1 MKNFLRYFTAC
12 CVLLLNLSTASAIGI
27 KPLRVELTIDP
38 GNSATTTLRIINS
51 EATALKLRPEVV
63 IYTKND
69 EKGFPVAEELAAD
82 NPENIQS
89 WFSFEDS
96 QIDLPA
102 NSEKAVNF
110 TVTVPKDA
118 AAGGRYASVMYIA
131 AGESGSEGNLQ
142 INTAVPSLILL
153 TVAGNQIQTGNLENF
168 ALKDA
173 VLFGDSFPTFNLT
186 FQNTGNIHTKPSGS
200 VAIFEKETGKQLTSI
215 ARYTNPATG
224 ESVVAD
230 TIPINLSGGNVLPGS
245 PRIFEAAWNEN
256 IASGNFT
263 AKASLSYAKDKSPLT
278 KSVDFEIAEDLQTSN
293 FQFIQTAD
301 SAYFQ
306 ITATNN
312 GNVNEKLIGKVKVT
326 NEFESIVA
334 APKIPEDSAYIKP
347 GETVTIQIP
356 WLSKALPAGD
366 YTAELLAEYG
376 FAKTPV
382 TAKASFSSAGD
393 NTLLYAGIGG
403 GVALFLAGGFFAY
416 RLGRRKK

>member
-12 CVLLLNLSTASAIGI
+12 CVLLLNLATASAIGI

-38 GNSATTTLRIINS
+38 GNSATATLRVINS
-51 EATALKLRPEVV
+51 EATALQLKPEVV

-82 NPENIQS
+82 NPANIRS
-89 WFSFEDS
+89 WFTFEDS

-102 NSEKAVNF
+102 NSEKEVNF

-131 AGESGSEGNLQ
+131 AGESENKGNLQ
-142 INTAVPSLILL
+142 VNTAVPSLILL
-153 TVAGNQIQTGNLENF
+153 TVTGNQIQTGSFENF
-168 ALKDA
+168 ALRDT
-173 VLFGDSFPTFNLT
+173 VLAGDIPLAFNLA
-186 FQNTGNIHTKPSGS
+186 FKNTGNIHAKPSGS
-200 VAIFEKETGKQLTSI
+200 VAIFDQQTGKQLTSI
-215 ARYTNPATG
+215 ARYNNPATG

-230 TIPINLSGGNVLPGS
+230 TIPINLNGGNVLPGS
-245 PRIFEAAWNEN
+245 PRIFEVAWNEN
-256 IASGNFT
+256 IISGKFT
-263 AKASLSYAKDKSPLT
+263 AKASLGYAKDKSPLL
-278 KSVDFEIAEDLQTSN
+278 KSVSFEIAEDLQTSN
-293 FQFIQTAD
+293 FQFIQTD
-301 SAYFQ
+301 NSAYFQ

-312 GNVNEKLIGKVKVT
+312 GNVNEKLTGKVKVT
-326 NEFESIVA
+326 NEFETVVA

-356 WLSKALPAGD
+356 WLSKALPAGS

-382 TAKASFSSAGD
+382 TAKTTFSSSGD
-393 NTLLYAGIGG
+393 NLFIYAGIGG
-403 GVALFLAGGFFAY
+403 GVVIILAGGFFAY